1 MYTKKA
7 YILKENLRLIV
18 QSKIHDVGPISHVGC
33 GTQDSIPKNLAHQKR
48 DLRQGQLSYMRP
60 ETQNNVF
67 EPGDQE
73 LWPILF
79 LVYISLVFI
88 FILANSILLASAT
101 LKFINKSSF
110 TIVR

>member
-1 MYTKKA
+1 
-7 YILKENLRLIV
+7 
-18 QSKIHDVGPISHVGC
+18 
-33 GTQDSIPKNLAHQKR
+33 
-48 DLRQGQLSYMRP
+48 MRP

-88 FILANSILLASAT
+88 FILANSCTSYVEIY
-101 LKFINKSSF
+101 
-110 TIVR
+110 